1 MFHRPEY
8 LFGKYLLKT
17 VVRKIVPK
25 APMISRTISS
35 SFWHF
40 LLLSLKSFLCFATI
54 AGKRN
59 NKSIRKFFNNKPGIS
74 RCIVKSKAIYHL
86 ICAKLFKFTSHP
98 AQCRWQKGSHP
109 RVRHKKKQK
118 PCPSTIQ
125 LPMWKSLLF
134 GICHPLQDYQAC
146 AVGRFSTHP
155 ARRKQRISF

>member
-1 MFHRPEY
+1 MFHRLEY
-8 LFGKYLLKT
+8 LIGKYLLKT

-109 RVRHKKKQK
+109 RVRHKKKQNLVQVQFSC
-118 PCPSTIQ
+118 PCGNHCYLAFVILCKIIKLAQ
-125 LPMWKSLLF
+125 
-134 GICHPLQDYQAC
+134 
-146 AVGRFSTHP
+146 
-155 ARRKQRISF
+155 